1 MSLQAA
7 SASQWPIGRLKLIEG
22 TNWDWVTRAIFL
34 QLWIP
39 LTVVWRLELW
49 SKIWSFLFFLHSV
62 CIFEFRRDGMFFLLT
77 ISDQVIQVS
86 DIFSEHIVW
95 TVEIFFE
102 STFPTLKRSEWIQF
116 WNFVSSDLLWRKK
129 NWCFLADLFWE
140 ICVTVYTYM
149 LSGYLPVRQRLHKVF
164 PKHLFSCLV
173 DLRLFSDNLHQIN
186 IGKKDKIFMYIIKYI
201 VVIYHI
207 CHWLKKQR

>member
-1 MSLQAA
+1 MHFRVPTRRHVFPTYYIRS
-7 SASQWPIGRLKLIEG
+7 SHPSVRHIQWAHCLNCRNFFWKHISYFETEWMNSILK
-22 TNWDWVTRAIFL
+22 F
-34 QLWIP
+34 
-39 LTVVWRLELW
+39 
-49 SKIWSFLFFLHSV
+49 
-62 CIFEFRRDGMFFLLT
+62 CIFGSALT
-77 ISDQVIQVS
+77 
-86 DIFSEHIVW
+86 
-95 TVEIFFE
+95 
-102 STFPTLKRSEWIQF
+102 
-116 WNFVSSDLLWRKK
+116 KK

-149 LSGYLPVRQRLHKVF
+149 LSGYLLVRQRLHKVF